1 MMAANGQDKTPQV
14 RGGTPPPSAPK
25 DAAGAKTRC
34 GFIALVGAPNAGKST
49 LLNRL
54 IGAKIS
60 IVTPKI
66 QTTRSR
72 ITGIAIEG
80 TAQLIYIDTPGIF
93 TPRRR
98 FERAM
103 VAAAWS
109 GMADADLAVVLVD
122 AKASTAK
129 AGVDKDTRSI
139 VEGLKKQNRQAIL
152 ALNKIDLVPHTAL
165 LTLTSA
171 LNDTGAFTAT
181 FMISALSGDG
191 VKDLKAHFH
200 IHLPEG
206 PWLYPEDQISDIPM
220 RMLAAEITREQ
231 AFLQLHQE
239 LPYAVA
245 VETESW
251 EERGDGS
258 VRIGQV
264 ITVRRASQKAM
275 VLGKGGSRIK
285 SIGAAARA
293 ELKRLMERQVHL
305 FIHVK
310 VRADWIDRPE
320 HYRALGLDFDA

>member
-1 MMAANGQDKTPQV
+1 MMADGQATPA
-14 RGGTPPPSAPK
+14 GAGPK
-25 DAAGAKTRC
+25 DTAGPNTKC

-54 IGAKIS
+54 IGVKIS

-80 TAQLIYIDTPGIF
+80 VAQMIYIDTPGIF

-98 FERAM
+98 FDRAM

-109 GMADADLAVVLVD
+109 GMADADVTVVLVD
-122 AKASTAK
+122 AKATAGK
-129 AGVDKDTRSI
+129 RGVDKDTRSI
-139 VEGLKKQNRQAIL
+139 VAGLRKQRRQAIL
-152 ALNKIDLVPHTAL
+152 AVNKIDLVPHPAL
-165 LTLTSA
+165 LGLCAA
-171 LNDTGAFTAT
+171 LNDDGVFTET

-191 VKDLKAHFH
+191 VDDLKAHLH
-200 IHLPEG
+200 GNLAEG

-239 LPYAVA
+239 LPYALA

-251 EERGDGS
+251 EEHGDGS

-264 ITVRRASQKAM
+264 ITVRRDSQKAM

-285 SIGAAARA
+285 SIGAASRL
-293 ELKRLMERQVHL
+293 ELEDLFERRVHL
-305 FIHVK
+305 FLFVK
-310 VRADWIDRPE
+310 VRAGWGNDPERYRDWN
-320 HYRALGLDFDA
+320 LDFNA

>member
-1 MMAANGQDKTPQV
+1 MTANGQDAPP
-14 RGGTPPPSAPK
+14 GTADKDGAAPN
-25 DAAGAKTRC
+25 TRC
-34 GFIALVGAPNAGKST
+34 GFVALAGAPNAGKST

-54 IGAKIS
+54 IGTKIS

-72 ITGIAIEG
+72 ITGIVVEG
-80 TAQLIYIDTPGIF
+80 EVQIIYIDTPGIF
-93 TPRRR
+93 APRRR
-98 FERAM
+98 LDRAM

-109 GMADADLAVVLVD
+109 GMADADSAVVLVD
-122 AKASTAK
+122 AKASTRRT
-129 AGVDKDTRSI
+129 GVDKDTMSI
-139 VEGLKKQNRQAIL
+139 VEGLKKQRRL
-152 ALNKIDLVPHTAL
+152 AVLAVNKIDLVPRQAL
-165 LTLTSA
+165 LGLTAA
-171 LNDTGAFTAT
+171 LNDEGVFSEI

-191 VKDLKAHFH
+191 VDDLKAHLKDN
-200 IHLPEG
+200 LPKG

-220 RMLAAEITREQ
+220 RMLAAELTREQ

-251 EERGDGS
+251 EEHGDGS

-264 ITVRRASQKAM
+264 ITVRRDSQKAM
-275 VLGKGGSRIK
+275 VLGKGGARIK
-285 SIGAAARA
+285 SIGASARV
-293 ELKRLMERQVHL
+293 ELERLMERKVHL

-310 VRADWIDRPE
+310 VRADWVDRPE

>member
-1 MMAANGQDKTPQV
+1 MMTANRQDPPAGAA
-14 RGGTPPPSAPK
+14 AK
-25 DAAGAKTRC
+25 DAAGPNTRC
-34 GFIALVGAPNAGKST
+34 GFIALAGAPNAGKST

-54 IGAKIS
+54 VGTKIS

-72 ITGIAIEG
+72 ITGIAVEG
-80 TAQLIYIDTPGIF
+80 KVQTIYIDTPGIF
-93 TPRRR
+93 APRRR
-98 FERAM
+98 LDRAM

-109 GMADADLAVVLVD
+109 GMADADVTVVLVD
-122 AKASTAK
+122 AKATTGK
-129 AGVDKDTRSI
+129 RGVDKDTRSI
-139 VEGLKKQNRQAIL
+139 VEGLRKQRRL
-152 ALNKIDLVPHTAL
+152 AVLAVNKIDLVPRPAL
-165 LTLTSA
+165 LGLAAA
-171 LNDTGAFTAT
+171 LNDEGVFTET

-191 VKDLKAHFH
+191 VDDLKAHLQDN
-200 IHLPEG
+200 LPEG

-251 EERGDGS
+251 EEHDDGS

-264 ITVRRASQKAM
+264 ITVRRDSQKAM

-285 SIGAAARA
+285 SIGATARA
-293 ELKRLMERQVHL
+293 ELERFMERKVHL

-320 HYRALGLDFDA
+320 HYRALGLDFNA

>member
-1 MMAANGQDKTPQV
+1 MADGQDTPA
-14 RGGTPPPSAPK
+14 GAAPK
-25 DAAGAKTRC
+25 DAAGPKTRC
-34 GFIALVGAPNAGKST
+34 GFIALVGSPNAGKST

-54 IGAKIS
+54 IGTKIS

-80 TAQLIYIDTPGIF
+80 VAQMIYIDTPGIF
-93 TPRRR
+93 APRRR
-98 FERAM
+98 LDRAM

-109 GMADADLAVVLVD
+109 GMADADVAVVLVD
-122 AKASTAK
+122 AKASTGK
-129 AGVDKDTRSI
+129 RGVDKDTQSI
-139 VEGLKKQNRQAIL
+139 VEGLRKQRRL
-152 ALNKIDLVPHTAL
+152 AVLAVNKIDLVPHPAL
-165 LTLTSA
+165 LGLAAA
-171 LNDTGAFTAT
+171 LNDDGVFTET

-191 VKDLKAHFH
+191 VDDLKAHLH
-200 IHLPEG
+200 DNLAEG

-251 EERGDGS
+251 EEHDDGS

-264 ITVRRASQKAM
+264 ITVRRDSQKAM

-285 SIGAAARA
+285 SIGATARA
-293 ELKRLMERQVHL
+293 ELERLMERKVHL
-305 FIHVK
+305 FIHVR
-310 VRADWIDRPE
+310 VRANWMERPE

>member
-1 MMAANGQDKTPQV
+1 MTMANGQD
-14 RGGTPPPSAPK
+14 TPPDAATK
-25 DAAGAKTRC
+25 DAPRPNTRC

-49 LLNRL
+49 LLNRFV
-54 IGAKIS
+54 GTKIS

-72 ITGIAIEG
+72 IIGIAIEG
-80 TAQLIYIDTPGIF
+80 AAQMVYIDTPGIF
-93 TPRRR
+93 SPRRR
-98 FERAM
+98 FDRAM

-109 GMADADLAVVLVD
+109 GMADADITVVLVD
-122 AKASTAK
+122 AKAS
-129 AGVDKDTRSI
+129 AGKWGIDKDTRSI
-139 VEGLKKQNRQAIL
+139 IEGLRKQQRQAIL
-152 ALNKIDLVPHTAL
+152 AVNKIDLVPRPAL
-165 LTLTSA
+165 LGLAAA
-171 LNDTGAFTAT
+171 LNDDGVFTET

-191 VKDLKAHFH
+191 VDDLKAHLH
-200 IHLPEG
+200 DNLAEG

-239 LPYAVA
+239 LPYALA

-251 EERGDGS
+251 EEHGDGS

-264 ITVRRASQKAM
+264 ITVRRDSQKAM

-293 ELKRLMERQVHL
+293 ELGRLMERRVHL
-305 FIHVK
+305 FIHVR
-310 VRADWIDRPE
+310 VRADWIDGPE
-320 HYRALGLDFDA
+320 HYRALGLDFNA